1 MDDNVLLTI
10 EEYYELKNK
19 YEKKFKK
26 FKRKI
31 IDDNNLT
38 KKEKIYKI
46 NEFKKCINCNKNG
59 GTIFTSKNAILKAK
73 CGNIQDPCNL
83 NIVINRGQTYNVYNL
98 YVKYNKEYMYLRDSI
113 SKLKLDFIFKYKY
126 EDEINELFPKLKE
139 NLKNVEQQFKT
150 IQIKYNNILNNNNK
164 YKLNLYNSN
173 LNNEIKEIDILN
185 NQYTESNDDDYL
197 IEIINK
203 YKNILLPLL
212 DNIRNIKYTANYI
225 EYNEINNKYSLIQ
238 DLYNSENMEIYTK

>member
-1 MDDNVLLTI
+1 MDDNILSTI

-19 YEKKFKK
+19 YEKNFKK
-26 FKRKI
+26 LKTKI
-31 IDDNNLT
+31 INDNNLS

-113 SKLKLDFIFKYKY
+113 SKLKLDYMFKYKN
-126 EDEINELFPKLKE
+126 EDEINNIFPKLKE
-139 NLKNVEQQFKT
+139 NLKNVEKQLET
-150 IQIKYNNILNNNNK
+150 ILEKYNKILNNNNQ
-164 YKLNLYNSN
+164 YKLKLYNSN
-173 LNNEIKEIDILN
+173 LNNEIKEIIILN
-185 NQYTESNDDDYL
+185 KQYNETNDDDYL

-212 DNIRNIKYTANYI
+212 DNIRNIKYTTSYI
-225 EYNEINNKYSLIQ
+225 EYNEINNKYNLIQ